1 MRGGTQHT
9 EIAHFQVWLLLMKP
23 RTRVAIDTDQQ
34 AIEALY
40 AQWGRAYG
48 KSCNDFYL
56 IAEKGQQ
63 IVGAVNLAFD
73 DPTFVIRSLYV
84 DESCRGEGI
93 ATLLLEAVVSELGIA
108 EAFCLCYSELEAV
121 GKKIG
126 MQQIAGLTAPPFLR
140 ERFERIKESEPDVI
154 MMRKSSDIDVRPL
167 VISDIAQA
175 ISLIDEFQ
183 LPAVSK
189 LNENAIREIYSKI
202 VSSGGVV
209 LGAFRG
215 SKLIGTC
222 TLNVC
227 ANLSWSGRPFAIIE
241 NIIVTKSERN
251 KGIGKY
257 LLLVASRTA
266 VSKNCYKIALMTQ
279 QRTSAIEAFYKSA
292 GFSDDK
298 VGYQIRF
305 DAPLAI

>member
-1 MRGGTQHT
+1 MPFFGATAVR
-9 EIAHFQVWLLLMKP
+9 
-23 RTRVAIDTDQQ
+23 
-34 AIEALY
+34 EA
-40 AQWGRAYG
+40 
-48 KSCNDFYL
+48 
-56 IAEKGQQ
+56 
-63 IVGAVNLAFD
+63 
-73 DPTFVIRSLYV
+73 
-84 DESCRGEGI
+84 
-93 ATLLLEAVVSELGIA
+93 SEYFG
-108 EAFCLCYSELEAV
+108 LCYSELEAV

-292 GFSDDK
+292 GFC
-298 VGYQIRF
+298 
-305 DAPLAI
+305 